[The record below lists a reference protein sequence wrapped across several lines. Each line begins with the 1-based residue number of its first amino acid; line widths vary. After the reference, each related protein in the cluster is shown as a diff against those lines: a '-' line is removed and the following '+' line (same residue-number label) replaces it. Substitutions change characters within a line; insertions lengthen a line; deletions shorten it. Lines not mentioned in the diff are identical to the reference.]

1 MKPRRIILVCI
12 LFILISHPL
21 FAQQNHLQQKISISA
36 AGKKLSDVLQKIS
49 SKGGFY
55 FSYNSKI
62 INSDSVINYYC
73 TNITVKEALDK
84 LFNNAMD
91 YKEAGNYIILR
102 KRIVQPLPP
111 QATTVVYIIKGY
123 IHDDL
128 TGKGIGN
135 ATVFEKTKL
144 SSALT
149 NDAGFFTLKL
159 KTKSLRPLLSISKEN
174 YYDTSIAVQLPARED
189 IIVAIQ
195 NIYQPQADTSTITII
210 SPTDSIPV
218 IIPDSTI
225 QITQTPLLQADST
238 PVVEKTGLGKFVL
251 SSKQKIQALNL
262 SKFYTTRIYQLSL
275 VPGLSTHGRLSS
287 QVENII
293 SLNVIGGYTGGT
305 AAFEVGGVFNI
316 NRRNTKFM
324 QAAGVF
330 NITGGTM
337 SGMQL
342 AGVHNHVLANANG
355 LQAAGVSSY
364 VNHTFTGLQTTGVYN
379 HVQDSLIGVQIAG
392 VINYTGIKVKGS
404 QIAGVGN
411 IAKGILNGMQ
421 IAGVFN
427 YAKKLNGLQIGIIN
441 IADSSN
447 GYSIGIINFVRH
459 GLHQISFSTNEITNT
474 NIAFKMGNPHL
485 YSILHAGYNFT
496 SNHKVFSYGY
506 GMGTVINP
514 GRKLTI
520 QPEILARYLYTG
532 DWKNSNILSSFHLN
546 LQANISKG
554 FALYA
559 APVINLYYTNQKEAV
574 QGYRFPVKPSGY
586 PTLSNQDK
594 VMAWVGFS
602 AGISLF

>member
-1 MKPRRIILVCI
+1 MKPRRIILICI
-12 LFILISHPL
+12 LFILINHPV
-21 FAQQNHLQQKISISA
+21 FAQQIHLQQKISISA
-36 AGKKLSDVLQKIS
+36 AEKKLSDVLQKIS

-62 INSDSVINYYC
+62 INSDSVINFYC
-73 TNITVKEALDK
+73 TNLTVKEALDK
-84 LFNNAMD
+84 LFNNTMD

-102 KRIVQPLPP
+102 KRIIQPLPP
-111 QATTVVYIIKGY
+111 QATTVAYIIKGY

-128 TGKGIGN
+128 TGKAIGN
-135 ATVFEKTKL
+135 ATVYEKTKL
-144 SSALT
+144 ASTLT

-174 YYDTSIAVQLPARED
+174 YYDTSIILQLPAKED

-195 NIYQPQADTSTITII
+195 NIYQPPADTSTITII
-210 SPTDSIPV
+210 SPTDSIPL

-225 QITQTPLLQADST
+225 QITQTPLPQADST

-305 AAFEVGGVFNI
+305 AAFEAGGVFNI
-316 NRRNTKFM
+316 NRRNTKYL

-337 SGMQL
+337 SGVQL
-342 AGVHNHVLANANG
+342 AGIHNHVLGNANG
-355 LQAAGVSSY
+355 MQAAGVSNY
-364 VNHTFTGLQTTGVYN
+364 INHSFMGMQTAGIYN
-379 HVQDSLIGVQIAG
+379 HVQDSLHGAQIAG
-392 VINYTGIKVKGS
+392 VINYTGKKVKGI

-411 IAKGILNGMQ
+411 ISKGTIHGMQ

-459 GLHQISFSTNEITNT
+459 GLHQISFSTNEITNA
-474 NIAFKMGNPHL
+474 NIGFKMGNPHL
-485 YSILHAGYNFT
+485 YSILHAGYNF
-496 SNHKVFSYGY
+496 SDNQKAFSYGY
-506 GMGTVINP
+506 GIGTVINP
-514 GRKLTI
+514 GKKLTI
-520 QPEILARYLYTG
+520 QPEILTRYLYTG
-532 DWKNSNILSSFHLN
+532 NWKNSNILSSFHLN
-546 LQANISKG
+546 LQANISKT
-554 FALYA
+554 FAVYA
-559 APVINLYYTNQKEAV
+559 APVVNLYYTNQTEAV
-574 QGYRFPVKPSGY
+574 PGYRFPVKPSGY
-586 PTLSNQDK
+586 PTFINKDK
-594 VMAWVGFS
+594 VSAWVGFS